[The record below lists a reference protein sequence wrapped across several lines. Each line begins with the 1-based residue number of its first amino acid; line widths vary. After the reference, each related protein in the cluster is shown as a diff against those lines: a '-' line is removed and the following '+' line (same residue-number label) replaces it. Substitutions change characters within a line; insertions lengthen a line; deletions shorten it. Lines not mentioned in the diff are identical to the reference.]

1 MDILEQVKMILSQ
14 EKAEIQNDESY
25 RELLRSLFKA
35 HDAYVAK
42 QDWQGAYLALRE
54 ILTAVIKEHQRQGNT

>member
-1 MDILEQVKMILSQ
+1 MDILEQVKMALTQ
-14 EKAEIQNDESY
+14 EQIDQQRDESQ
-25 RELLRSLFKA
+25 RELLRSLFRH

-54 ILTAVIKEHQRQGNT
+54 ILTVVMKERQRQGIT

>member
-1 MDILEQVKMILSQ
+1 MDILDQVKMILGQ
-14 EKAEIQNDESY
+14 EKAEQQHDETHQ
-25 RELLRSLFKA
+25 ELLRSLFKA

-54 ILTAVIKEHQRQGNT
+54 ILTAVIKEHQRQENT